1 MTKANIEALT
11 KQFPLLAALI
21 DLEEVCWFNPPYH
34 FLGGRLTSCR
44 VR

>member
-21 DLEEVCWFNPPYH
+21 DLEEVCWFNPISLPWRKAY
-34 FLGGRLTSCR
+34 LMSG
-44 VR
+44 